1 MPLRCGEQVQRAISP
16 RSGVPSRKRG
26 ARATDEPSARE
37 AALHR
42 ASGEQT
48 KNKSNFLSDPAAT
61 TPNLCSMRWSPA
73 KTDPK
78 ILDELI
84 WAEVARAYRAGT
96 PASALCR
103 KFGFGSSTFHARAKA
118 GGWQRKQ
125 AAAEPVAASADVLG
139 GLALGEDTLEQ
150 DVAQLARK
158 ALALVAA
165 GDGKRADAALKAAD
179 RLVRIK
185 RRLGSEAEETEEA
198 GPAQKR
204 AHLLAMS
211 DGELEA
217 EILRLAGM

>member
-1 MPLRCGEQVQRAISP
+1 
-16 RSGVPSRKRG
+16 
-26 ARATDEPSARE
+26 
-37 AALHR
+37 
-42 ASGEQT
+42 
-48 KNKSNFLSDPAAT
+48 
-61 TPNLCSMRWSPA
+61 MRWSPA

-125 AAAEPVAASADVLG
+125 AEAELVAAAPASADVLG

>member
-1 MPLRCGEQVQRAISP
+1 MA
-16 RSGVPSRKRG
+16 
-26 ARATDEPSARE
+26 
-37 AALHR
+37 
-42 ASGEQT
+42 
-48 KNKSNFLSDPAAT
+48 
-61 TPNLCSMRWSPA
+61 NLCFMRWSPA

-78 ILDELI
+78 ILDALI

-125 AAAEPVAASADVLG
+125 AAEEPVAAAPADADVLG
-139 GLALGEDTLEQ
+139 GLALSEDSLEQ
-150 DVAQLARK
+150 DAAQLARK

-165 GDGKRADAALKAAD
+165 GDGKGADAALKAAD

-185 RRLGSEAEETEEA
+185 RRLGSETEAGEET